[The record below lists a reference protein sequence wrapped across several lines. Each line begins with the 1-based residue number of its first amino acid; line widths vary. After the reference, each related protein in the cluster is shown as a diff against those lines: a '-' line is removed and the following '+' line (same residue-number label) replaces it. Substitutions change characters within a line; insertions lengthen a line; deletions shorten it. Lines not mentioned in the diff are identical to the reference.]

1 MDKRELEELVRQVLL
16 EHLGGGGH
24 GVRAVPVPALG
35 VDESHRMDTGNPGD
49 RVYTRDLF
57 TLEQSP
63 RLGAGI
69 MEMTDTTFPWTLNY
83 DEMDYVVSGRLDVL
97 ILRGQRAA
105 GRAHQWGEDL
115 RRAGG
120 GALYPQ
126 GQRHPVLCH
135 RPRPVFVLRLSGGLA
150 EPGRRAGTL
159 AVESPAPERCS
170 GAGFFSWP
178 GGKIRAGRGPRG
190 RPPPP

>member
-16 EHLGGGGH
+16 EQLGGGVH
-24 GVRAVPVPALG
+24 GVRSVPVPALG
-35 VDESHRMDTGNPGD
+35 VDESHRMDTGNSGD

-97 ILRGQRAA
+97 INGEKISAGPGEVLYIPRGSAIRFSVTGHARFLYFVYPADWQSR
-105 GRAHQWGEDL
+105 
-115 RRAGG
+115 GG
-120 GALYPQ
+120 GQ
-126 GQRHPVLCH
+126 GPWQ
-135 RPRPVFVLRLSGGLA
+135 
-150 EPGRRAGTL
+150 
-159 AVESPAPERCS
+159 
-170 GAGFFSWP
+170 
-178 GGKIRAGRGPRG
+178 
-190 RPPPP
+190 